1 MLVHKIM
8 LIIKHQNHLAKWSRV
23 YFLCK
28 PRRMQSGSRKSAMED
43 VGSTRRQLLVAVP
56 ALLQQVTDSI

>member
-1 MLVHKIM
+1 
-8 LIIKHQNHLAKWSRV
+8 
-23 YFLCK
+23 
-28 PRRMQSGSRKSAMED
+28 MQSGSGKSDMED

>member
-1 MLVHKIM
+1 MF
-8 LIIKHQNHLAKWSRV
+8 IIKHQNHLAKWFGVHFPCR
-23 YFLCK
+23 
-28 PRRMQSGSRKSAMED
+28 PRRMQSGSGKSDMED